1 MIQIILSADIDQDID
16 IIPDLMKIEKQVYE
30 PEYCGEYESIRA
42 RFLENKDTF
51 VLAYDDTQM
60 IGYLC
65 FLPIS
70 EELYYEFIYS
80 DIFHDDDILPKDIM
94 HYYNGVNLYL
104 LSIAILP
111 QYQNTDVIIQMTN
124 TFSKYLEKKAH
135 NGIIIGNIVASA
147 VTDDGEKFLQNL
159 GFQVLKRV
167 DSQFTLYH
175 FNYCSNYNSDKQKF
189 TEDKEVY

>member
-1 MIQIILSADIDQDID
+1 MIQIKLSIDIKHDID
-16 IIPDLMKIEKQVYE
+16 IIPVLMEIEKQVYI
-30 PEYCGEYESIRA
+30 PAYCGEYESIRA
-42 RFLENKDTF
+42 RFLKNKDTF
-51 VLAYDDTQM
+51 VLAYDDNQM

-70 EELYYEFIYS
+70 QELYYELINS
-80 DIFHDDDILPKDIM
+80 DTFHDDDILPKDISD
-94 HYYNGVNLYL
+94 YYNGVNLYL

-159 GFQVLKRV
+159 GFQVLKRL
-167 DSQFTLYH
+167 DNQYTLYH
-175 FNYCSNYNSDKQKF
+175 LNYCNNYNTGTPIL
-189 TEDKEVY
+189 TENKEGY